1 MGGEIKSQPDDP
13 TTGLPGGAIK
23 FRCFVG
29 GLRQNSILRIRA
41 SEICPV
47 TRQPRGYV
55 MKASKSEE
63 VGPIHPETIGQAGN
77 SALPGGDVVGV
88 DKIRD
93 LLFGNQMQDYDRR
106 FSMLE
111 ERFLQRF
118 REIESE
124 SARNLGSFESSAKK
138 QMESLAAELREEK
151 DLRTDA
157 DKEIE
162 RTQREHNDTVEK
174 RLRLTSEQLS
184 RLERDQADRLAQ
196 EVQSLREEIKRRY
209 DDLQHTLEKMFAE
222 LSSVKTDRNLLAGLF
237 VEVARCLN
245 QDVGQNLI
253 APPR

>member
-1 MGGEIKSQPDDP
+1 MKIAKS
-13 TTGLPGGAIK
+13 G
-23 FRCFVG
+23 
-29 GLRQNSILRIRA
+29 
-41 SEICPV
+41 
-47 TRQPRGYV
+47 
-55 MKASKSEE
+55 E
-63 VGPIHPETIGQAGN
+63 VGPIQPEATGQVGD
-77 SALPGGDVVGV
+77 SPLPGGEAVGV

-138 QMESLAAELREEK
+138 QMESLATQLREEK
-151 DLRTDA
+151 DRRTDA

-162 RTQREHNDTVEK
+162 RNQREHNDTVEK
-174 RLRLTSEQLS
+174 RLRSTSEQLS

-196 EVQSLREEIKRRY
+196 EVQSLREEIKRKTE
-209 DDLQHTLEKMFAE
+209 DIQHTLEKMFAE

-245 QDVGQNLI
+245 QDIGPKSGGKGVAEPVRGW
-253 APPR
+253 APT

>member
-1 MGGEIKSQPDDP
+1 MKVAKS
-13 TTGLPGGAIK
+13 G
-23 FRCFVG
+23 
-29 GLRQNSILRIRA
+29 
-41 SEICPV
+41 
-47 TRQPRGYV
+47 
-55 MKASKSEE
+55 E
-63 VGPIHPETIGQAGN
+63 VGPIQPEATGQVGD
-77 SALPGGDVVGV
+77 SPLPGVEAVGV

-138 QMESLAAELREEK
+138 QMESLATQLREEK

-162 RTQREHNDTVEK
+162 RNQREHNDTVEK
-174 RLRLTSEQLS
+174 RLRSTSEQPS
-184 RLERDQADRLAQ
+184 RLERDQADHLAQ
-196 EVQSLREEIKRRY
+196 EVQSLREEIKRKTE
-209 DDLQHTLEKMFAE
+209 DIQHTLEKMFAE
-222 LSSVKTDRNLLAGLF
+222 LSNVKTDRNLLAGLF

-245 QDVGQNLI
+245 QDIGPKSGGKGVTEPVRGW
-253 APPR
+253 APT